1 MAEHFLERVAERIP
15 LPTLS
20 IDAAVRRRAEARAE
34 AFMEHRGKRLVEEY
48 LQFME
53 EAAATDEPSA

>member
-1 MAEHFLERVAERIP
+1 
-15 LPTLS
+15 
-20 IDAAVRRRAEARAE
+20 
-34 AFMEHRGKRLVEEY
+34 MEHRGKSISRLVEEY